1 MRAGKLD
8 KVIEIETA
16 VAAEPDEYG
25 VVDPAG
31 GTVTTRAARAQ
42 IIQASTEEYLRGYGE
57 GGNTAIIFRTRFLHG
72 VTTDDRLGYAGRIY
86 NIREVK
92 EIGRRVGLELRC
104 EEVRS

>member
-8 KVIEIETA
+8 KVIEVETT
-16 VAAEPDEYG
+16 VPAEPDEYG

-31 GTVTTRAARAQ
+31 ETVTSRTVRAQ

-57 GGNTAIIFRTRFLHG
+57 GENTSIVFRIRFLAG
-72 VTTDDRLGYAGRIY
+72 VTTDGRIKFNGEHF

-92 EIGRRVGLELRC
+92 EIGRRVGLDLRC
-104 EEVRS
+104 EAVRS

>member
-1 MRAGKLD
+1 MRGGKLD
-8 KVIEIETA
+8 KVIEVETT
-16 VAAEPDEYG
+16 VPPQPDEYG

-31 GTVTTRAARAQ
+31 GTVTTQTVRAQ
-42 IIQASTEEYLRGYGE
+42 ILQQSTEEYLRGYGE
-57 GGNTAIIFRTRFLHG
+57 GENTAIIFRIRFLDG
-72 VTTDDRLGYAGRIY
+72 VTTDHRIGYAGRVF

>member
-8 KVIEIETA
+8 RTIRIDTYEAGTPDDYGIAADGWEA
-16 VAAEPDEYG
+16 VA
-25 VVDPAG
+25 
-31 GTVTTRAARAQ
+31 TVRAQ
-42 IIQASTEEYLRGYGE
+42 ILQQATDEYLRGYGE
-57 GGNTAIIFRTRFLHG
+57 GAATVVIFRIRWLDG
-72 VTTDDRLGYAGRIY
+72 VTVEHRVTYDGAAY

>member
-8 KVIEIETA
+8 KSISIETLGLGEPDKYRVATPGGSVIESRP
-16 VAAEPDEYG
+16 V
-25 VVDPAG
+25 
-31 GTVTTRAARAQ
+31 RAQ
-42 IIQASTEEYLRGYGE
+42 ILQQSTEEYLRGYGE
-57 GGNTAIIFRTRFLHG
+57 GANTAIIFRIRFLVG
-72 VTTDDRLGYAGRIY
+72 VTTDHRIGYAGRIF

>member
-8 KVIEIETA
+8 KVIQIEA
-16 VAAEPDEYG
+16 VVQAQPDEYG

-31 GTVTTRAARAQ
+31 GAVTSRTVRAQ
-42 IIQASTEEYLRGYGE
+42 VIQASTEEYLRGYGE
-57 GGNTAIIFRTRFLHG
+57 GENTAIIFRTRFVDG
-72 VTTDDRLGYAGRIY
+72 VTTDDRLGYAGRVF

>member
-8 KVIEIETA
+8 KVIEVETTVPA
-16 VAAEPDEYG
+16 QPDEYG

-31 GTVTTRAARAQ
+31 GTVTTRTMRAQ

-57 GGNTAIIFRTRFLHG
+57 GENTAIIFRTYFVDG
-72 VTTDDRLGYAGRIY
+72 VTTDDRIGYAGRVF

>member
-8 KVIEIETA
+8 KVIQIEA
-16 VAAEPDEYG
+16 VAPTAPDEYG

-31 GTVTTRAARAQ
+31 GTATIIIVRAQ
-42 IIQASTEEYLRGYGE
+42 IIQASTDEYLRGYGE
-57 GGNTAIIFRTRFLHG
+57 GENTAIVFRTRFVEG
-72 VTTDDRLGYAGRIY
+72 VTPHSRIRFEGRSL

-92 EIGRRVGLELRC
+92 ELGRRAGLELRC